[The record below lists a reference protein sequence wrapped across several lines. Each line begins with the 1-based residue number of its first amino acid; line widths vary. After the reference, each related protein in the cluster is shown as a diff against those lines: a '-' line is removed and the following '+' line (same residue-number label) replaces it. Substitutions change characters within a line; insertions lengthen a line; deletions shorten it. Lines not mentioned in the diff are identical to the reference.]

1 MTPGPRR
8 SRDEGRTPLPR
19 PGWRRT
25 GHLVRRVLS
34 KSRDDHIFFMAG
46 AIAFNLLVAVVP
58 LLLLLVGIA
67 GFVARARFVDP
78 SGVVVRYI
86 LEILPAVQGDVNLSE
101 SIRGAVDGIVEE
113 WAGLS
118 VAGSVVLIWIATRLV
133 ETLRVVV
140 NQVFEIRER
149 RSFLLGKLFDAQ
161 IVLLGGVL
169 LLANISFTIA
179 LKAVGS
185 YGVDRLGLQGWG
197 VVLSRQ
203 LLVLGLAF
211 ASIWVL
217 FLLVYRYLPA
227 RPIPWRTAVVAA
239 TFMAVLHEAMKAGFS
254 WYATS
259 VADFRS
265 TFGNLTTTAVLFVWI
280 YNGSVVF
287 ILGGEVAQ
295 IFTMNRMREHR
306 GRTVLAGD
314 EE

>member
-1 MTPGPRR
+1 
-8 SRDEGRTPLPR
+8 
-19 PGWRRT
+19 
-25 GHLVRRVLS
+25 
-34 KSRDDHIFFMAG
+34 MAG

-78 SGVVVRYI
+78 SGVVVRYV

-101 SIRGAVDGIVEE
+101 SLRGAVDGIVEE
-113 WAGLS
+113 RTGLS

-133 ETLRVVV
+133 ETLRVVL

-149 RSFLLGKLFDAQ
+149 RSFLVGKLFDAQ
-161 IVLLGGVL
+161 IVLVGGAL
-169 LLANISFTIA
+169 LLANISFTIV

-203 LLVLGLAF
+203 LLVLALAF

-227 RPIPWRTAVVAA
+227 RRIPWRTAVVAA
-239 TFMAVLHEAMKAGFS
+239 TFMAILHEAMKAGFS

-295 IFTMNRMREHR
+295 VFTMNRMREHR